1 MIYKKDLIAEL
12 TKTLKFNSELSKNPK
27 IKKYIKS
34 NLCTTSSSFSKNG
47 LTERKPARSL
57 IITLLIF

>member
-1 MIYKKDLIAEL
+1 MIYKKDLIVEL
-12 TKTLKFNSELSKNPK
+12 TKTLTFNSELSKNP
-27 IKKYIKS
+27 IKKFIKS